1 MGATRGKRLCGE
13 PKLEDVCVG
22 SCSCGCAIIV
32 VTQALTLKGS
42 LLDRVLHWG
51 LMLCGHCLATFTF
64 NHCRNYL
71 KIIKEDNFKNN
82 FTIPNVTFEFI
93 S

>member
-1 MGATRGKRLCGE
+1 MCA
-13 PKLEDVCVG
+13 LEVVAVG
-22 SCSCGCAIIV
+22 VQSLWSHR
-32 VTQALTLKGS
+32 ALTLKGS
-42 LLDRVLHWG
+42 PLDRVLHWG